1 MNSGRQID
9 DPLIA
14 YVGWGLLLILFDDW
28 KIAGFQLR
36 FLAASDDSSFCLL
49 WGALLQLGPP
59 LQVLYVVFISLVET
73 KSL

>member
-1 MNSGRQID
+1 MTHFVPTSEG
-9 DPLIA
+9 
-14 YVGWGLLLILFDDW
+14 GLLILCGDDW
-28 KIAGFQLR
+28 KIAGSQLR

-49 WGALLQLGPP
+49 WGALIQLGPP